1 MTTKSDDNIAVL
13 AALFPAAFSA
23 EPSRAHRPLKVG
35 IGDELVARGVLGARE
50 VNAALK
56 QYVDRLKYQKCL
68 AAGGARFDLE
78 GNVAGEVSRQQRCRA
93 SRMVAR
99 IKARQL
105 AEATTA
111 KTEARSKAAVR
122 KAATPTSML
131 NGKVTILRPPA
142 QTTPPGSGRLGL
154 ADLKRAALERRARQV
169 AGAFLP
175 RASAL
180 PGPS

>member
-1 MTTKSDDNIAVL
+1 VKMTTNSDNNIAAL

-23 EPSRAHRPLKVG
+23 EPWRTHRPLKVG

-78 GNVAGEVSRQQRCRA
+78 GNLAGEVSTQQRCRA

-99 IKARQL
+99 IKAREL
-105 AEATTA
+105 
-111 KTEARSKAAVR
+111 
-122 KAATPTSML
+122 AAT
-131 NGKVTILRPPA
+131 A
-142 QTTPPGSGRLGL
+142 
-154 ADLKRAALERRARQV
+154 
-169 AGAFLP
+169 
-175 RASAL
+175 
-180 PGPS
+180 